1 MDPITKALERA
12 QQDEPSVRGWVQ
24 PDSDHEVAKAAAEG
38 GKQKASASPETQ
50 TSESLRIDSTSMIRL
65 DPELLANNHI
75 LCGTDREI
83 PLITDRYRI
92 LRTRVLQLMRAN
104 GWRSLGITSPGAK
117 AGKTVT
123 SINLAISIAREN
135 KDSVTLLDAD
145 IRRPTAAEYLGASEP
160 TAGLPDYLLNQ
171 STLTD
176 IIRGID
182 SLKTLSFI
190 SGKCAHQ
197 ENVNP
202 DILKSS
208 RVTELLSEL
217 QDDNQSGLLIVDL
230 PPVLVGDDVLA
241 MAAHLDA
248 LLFVV
253 DENSTHVDDLTNALE
268 LVADFNLVG
277 TVMNKSTSKQTND
290 SGYHYHYRN
299 DMPAAGPGLK
309 AENI

>member
-12 QQDEPSVRGWVQ
+12 QRDESSVRQWVQ
-24 PDSDHEVAKAAAEG
+24 PDSDHEVEKATAEET
-38 GKQKASASPETQ
+38 KQKTSATPETQ
-50 TSESLRIDSTSMIRL
+50 AGENPRIDNTSIIHL
-65 DPELLANNHI
+65 DPELLASNHL
-75 LCGTDREI
+75 LCGTEREI

-160 TAGLPDYLLNQ
+160 TAGLPDYLLGQ
-171 STLTD
+171 ATLTD
-176 IIRGID
+176 VIWGID
-182 SLKTLSFI
+182 SLKTLSFV
-190 SGKCAHQ
+190 SGKSAHQ

-208 RVTELLSEL
+208 RVAKLLSEI
-217 QDDNQSGLLIVDL
+217 QTDDESSLLIVDL

-253 DENSTHVDDLTNALE
+253 DENSTHVDDLKNALE
-268 LVADFNLVG
+268 LVEDFNLVG
-277 TVMNKSTSKQTND
+277 TVMNKSTSRQTND

-299 DMPAAGPGLK
+299 DMPAAAPDPK